1 MLLRA
6 KLLSSPGI
14 LASIALF
21 AVGCG
26 SAVREGAISTN
37 ATTGCPGVISKDPMD
52 PGGHAE
58 IIEARNV
65 GCAVARSVVRAY
77 FHKRSIHGFRCIW
90 HDNPT
95 VGRCSDGPRLI
106 RFVAD

>member
-6 KLLSSPGI
+6 RLVSGLGI
-14 LASIALF
+14 LATIALLI
-21 AVGCG
+21 VGCG
-26 SAVREGAISTN
+26 SAVRDGATSTN
-37 ATTGCPGVISKDPMD
+37 ATAGCAGIISKDPTD
-52 PGGHAE
+52 PGGHAQ

-77 FHKRSIHGFRCIW
+77 FRKRSLHGFRCIW
-90 HDNPT
+90 HDTPT

>member
-1 MLLRA
+1 MACFDRMLLRA
-6 KLLSSPGI
+6 KLLSSLGI

-77 FHKRSIHGFRCIW
+77 FHKRSIHGFRCICMTTR
-90 HDNPT
+90 P
-95 VGRCSDGPRLI
+95 
-106 RFVAD
+106 

>member
-6 KLLSSPGI
+6 KLLSALGT
-14 LASIALF
+14 LATIALLI
-21 AVGCG
+21 VGCG
-26 SAVREGAISTN
+26 SAVRDGATSTN
-37 ATTGCPGVISKDPMD
+37 ATAGCPGIISKDATD
-52 PGGHAE
+52 PGGHAQ

-77 FHKRSIHGFRCIW
+77 FQKRSLHGFRCIW

-106 RFVAD
+106 RFVED

>member
-6 KLLSSPGI
+6 QLVSALGT
-14 LASIALF
+14 LATIALLI
-21 AVGCG
+21 VGCG
-26 SAVREGAISTN
+26 SAVRDGAISTN
-37 ATTGCPGVISKDPMD
+37 ATTGCPGIISKDPMD
-52 PGGHAE
+52 PGGHAQR
-58 IIEARNV
+58 IEARNV
-65 GCAVARSVVRAY
+65 GCAVARSVARAY
-77 FHKRSIHGFRCIW
+77 FYKRSLYGFRCIW